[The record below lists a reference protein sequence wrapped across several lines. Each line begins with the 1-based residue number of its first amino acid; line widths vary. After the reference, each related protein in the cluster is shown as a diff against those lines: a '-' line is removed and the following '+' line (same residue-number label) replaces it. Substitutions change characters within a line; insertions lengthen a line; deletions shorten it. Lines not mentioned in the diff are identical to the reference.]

1 MSFQL
6 TKRMIKTIC
15 GAYSYERGEAD
26 CRAGKVTIADY
37 DPELRICTATVKGM
51 HSLFRVDIRAE
62 DDGDIRTDCECLS
75 LNLSASQSCRHIA
88 ATLLSLYELQQSV
101 QSAADGKPSRTVT
114 QSVARPNRLS
124 QPDLPSSSSGT
135 AAPSASTDTA
145 LTNVMLD
152 LFDPKPVR
160 PSRASTI
167 YDPREPLSVEF
178 IVSLFHYGFRKNM
191 FSIELKVGS
200 KRTYVVP
207 KLRDFLERIALRE
220 RYECSRYFTYD
231 PELHCFHETNDAII
245 RKLIELHR
253 NEKMYRDTSGGYAAH
268 ATPVG
273 GERALLIPPTVWE
286 ELAPL
291 LAQAASVRL
300 EYEGFSYE
308 GLRFSDMPMPLLFEL
323 ERDDGIFGTEPA
335 GYRLNVQGLDRLIV
349 MEPYGVVLADGALLK
364 LKPEPCR
371 RLFELQKMLTH
382 ARDARTIRVPSEQMA
397 PFMEKVVPGLM
408 GLGSVRLSQA
418 VSEQVVQAPL
428 KAKLYLDRV
437 RDRLLA
443 GLEFHYGDIVIN
455 PLENGGSGRGI
466 NRILLRESDKEARI
480 LDLMEQANF
489 MKTESG
495 YFMEDEEGQYDFLY
509 HIIPQ
514 LEKLLKVYA
523 TTAIKIRLHVGH
535 APPRIRVDV
544 DERTNWL
551 ECKFELDGVP
561 ETEIRNLIQS
571 LSDKRRYYRLPNG
584 ALMPL
589 ETPDY
594 EAINRFIA
602 VMKVD
607 KNSLSGAEFR
617 LPAVRGLHLIDG
629 DNRESVLKLGRSL
642 RSLLENMRNPDSL
655 DFPVPDSLASIM
667 RDYQK
672 FGYQWLRTLAHYRF
686 GGILADDMGLGK
698 TLQSIAYLVS
708 ALSEIRNHGQPAII
722 VCPASL
728 SYNWLNELRKFAPEI
743 RAVVADGDKTERG
756 RILAKISEI
765 DVLITS
771 YPLLRRD
778 VDAYA
783 ERYFHTLILDE
794 AQAVK
799 NYATQTAQSVKA
811 LQARYRFA
819 LTGTPIEN
827 SLEELWSI
835 CDVVFPELF
844 QDLRTFSELS
854 RETVAKRIRPFLLRR
869 LKTDVLAELPE
880 KIESVQPSVL
890 LPEQKKLYLSY
901 LAKLRKETLKHLDE
915 EGFGRSRI
923 KILAGL
929 TRLRQLCCHPGL
941 FVEGY
946 EGGSAKFD
954 QLMELIEECRG
965 AGKRMLVFSQ
975 FTEMLGMISRELA
988 YQGVS
993 FFYLDG
999 QTPAAER
1006 VDLCNRFNDGERELF
1021 LISLKAGGTGLNL
1034 TGADTVILYD
1044 LWWNPAVE
1052 QQAADRAHRMGQKNV
1067 VQVLRLIA
1075 QDTVEEKMYALQQ
1088 RKKHLID
1095 EVIEPGQEALSS
1107 ISEEEIRELLM
1118 I

>member
-6 TKRMIKTIC
+6 TKRIIKTMC
-15 GAYSYERGEAD
+15 GSYSYERGEAD
-26 CRAGKVTIADY
+26 CRAGKVAISDY
-37 DPELRICTATVKGM
+37 DPALRVCAATVKGT
-51 HSLFRVDIRAE
+51 HSLFRVEIRA
-62 DDGDIRTDCECLS
+62 GDNGDLQADCECLR
-75 LNLSASQSCRHIA
+75 LNLSASSSCRHIA
-88 ATLLSLYELQQSV
+88 AVLLSLYELQRSV
-101 QSAADGKPSRTVT
+101 HPNAAQPAKPASARLRSDSRAAVSPEAALSDG
-114 QSVARPNRLS
+114 L
-124 QPDLPSSSSGT
+124 
-135 AAPSASTDTA
+135 
-145 LTNVMLD
+145 LD
-152 LFDPKPVR
+152 LFDNKPPR
-160 PSRASTI
+160 PRRVPTLFDS
-167 YDPREPLSVEF
+167 REPLNVEF
-178 IVSLFHYGFRKNM
+178 IVSLFPYGYRKNM
-191 FSIELKVGS
+191 FAIELRAGV

-207 KLRDFLERIALRE
+207 KLRDFLESVDRRE
-220 RYECSRYFTYD
+220 RCEFSRHFTYD
-231 PELHCFHETNDAII
+231 PAAHCFHESNDAIL
-245 RKLIELHR
+245 RKLIEIHY
-253 NEKMYRDTSGGYAAH
+253 NEKMYRESAGVHAAWSI
-268 ATPVG
+268 PSG
-273 GERALLIPPTVWE
+273 GERMLLIPSAPWT

-300 EYEGFSYE
+300 EHDGMSYE
-308 GLRFSDMPMPLLFEL
+308 GLRLSDMPIPLLFDL
-323 ERDDGIFGTEPA
+323 DQAPDPHPIKAGTESESQPA
-335 GYRLNVQGLDRLIV
+335 GYRLDVSGLDRLTV
-349 MEPYGVVLADGALLK
+349 LEPYGLVLSEGALLK
-364 LKPEPCR
+364 LNPEQCR
-371 RLFELQKMLTH
+371 RLFELQRMLAN
-382 ARDARTIRVPSEQMA
+382 ARDARTIRIPPERIA

-408 GLGSVRLSQA
+408 RIGSVRLSKT
-418 VSEQVVQAPL
+418 VSDQVVQAPL

-443 GLEFHYGDIVIN
+443 GLEFHYGGVVIN
-455 PLENGGSGRGI
+455 PLEDPERSRGTSL
-466 NRILLRESDKEARI
+466 ILMREGDKEAQI

-495 YFMEDEEGQYDFLY
+495 YMMEDEEGQYDFLY
-509 HIIPQ
+509 HVIPQ
-514 LEKLLKVYA
+514 LEKLLQVYA
-523 TTAIKIRLHVGH
+523 TTAVKIRLHSGR
-535 APPRIRVDV
+535 APRIRVDV
-544 DERTNWL
+544 DERTDWL
-551 ECKFELDGVP
+551 ACKFELDGVP
-561 ETEIRNLIQS
+561 ETEIRHLIQA
-571 LSDKRRYYRLPNG
+571 LSEKRRYYRLPSG

-607 KNSLSGAEFR
+607 KGSLHGSEFR
-617 LPAVRGLHLIDG
+617 LPAVRGLHLIDAE
-629 DNRESVLKLGRSL
+629 NRDPALKLGKSL

-655 DFPVPDSLASIM
+655 DFPVPDTLAPIL

-708 ALSEIRNHGQPAII
+708 ALSEIRSHGQPAII

-728 SYNWLNELRKFAPEI
+728 SYNWLNELRRFAPEV
-743 RAVVADGDKTERG
+743 RAVVADGDKSERG
-756 RILAKISEI
+756 RILSELSQV

-778 VDAYA
+778 AEAYA
-783 ERYFHTLILDE
+783 QPYFHTLILDE

-799 NYATQTAQSVKA
+799 NYATQTAHSVKA
-811 LQARYRFA
+811 LQARHRFA

-827 SLEELWSI
+827 ALEELWSI

-844 QDLRTFSELS
+844 QDRRTFSELS
-854 RETVAKRIRPFLLRR
+854 REAVARRIRPFLLRR
-869 LKTDVLAELPE
+869 LKTDVLSELPE
-880 KIESVQPSVL
+880 KIESVQSSVL

-923 KILAGL
+923 RILAGL

-975 FTEMLGMISRELA
+975 FTEMLSLISRELG
-988 YQGVS
+988 YRGVS

-999 QTPAAER
+999 ATPPAER
-1006 VDLCNRFNDGERELF
+1006 VDLCSRFNDGERELF

-1067 VQVLRLIA
+1067 VQVIRLLA

-1088 RKKHLID
+1088 RKKHLVD
-1095 EVIEPGQEALSS
+1095 EVIEPGQEALSTMT
-1107 ISEEEIRELLM
+1107 EEEIRELLT